1 MSETVLLVDDNAMFL
16 SLTSRMLEKCGY
28 IVETATDGL
37 AAWELIDAA
46 PGRFDLVLSDRDMPR
61 MDGLMLLKRIR
72 ADQRLQGL
80 PVVMLTAADQP
91 EDVALGLAV
100 GAYYYL
106 VKPTSQALL
115 NAVLH
120 SVLQE
125 SRAKRQ
131 LQEQAGK
138 HLIQLQL
145 MHRAEFRFR
154 TLAEARDMA
163 LLLAE
168 ASGDSSRTVSGFME
182 LLINAVEHGN
192 LGISYAEKSSLLNEG
207 NWKEEVEARLQQ
219 PQYASRYVEVVLEQ
233 SDTACTVT
241 ISDQGAGFDWK
252 SYLNFDPARAF
263 DLHGRG
269 IALSKA
275 TSFDNLEYRGNGNTV
290 VVTVNKSAESA
301 GAAGMGLPKSDGLNN
316 LQFV

>member
-1 MSETVLLVDDNAMFL
+1 MTETVLLVDDNAMFL

-28 IVETATDGL
+28 TVETAVDGL
-37 AAWELIDAA
+37 AAWELINAA

-61 MDGLMLLKRIR
+61 MDGLLLLKRIR
-72 ADQRLQGL
+72 ADQRLRGL
-80 PVVMLTAADQP
+80 PVVMLTAANQQ
-91 EDVALGLAV
+91 EDIALGLAV

-106 VKPTSQALL
+106 VKPTSQELL
-115 NAVLH
+115 DAVLH

-125 SRAKRQ
+125 SRTKRQ

-145 MHRAEFRFR
+145 MRRAEFRFR
-154 TLAEARDMA
+154 TLAEARDIA

-168 ASGDSSRTVSGFME
+168 ASRDSARTVGGFLE
-182 LLINAVEHGN
+182 LLVNAIEHGN
-192 LGISYAEKSSLLNEG
+192 LGIAYAEKGALLKAG
-207 NWKEEVEARLQQ
+207 RWRDEVDARLRQ
-219 PQYASRYVEVVLEQ
+219 PQYSSRYVEVLLEQ

-252 SYLNFDPARAF
+252 LYLNFDPARAF

-269 IALSKA
+269 IALA
-275 TSFDNLEYRGNGNTV
+275 RTTSFDNLEYRGNGNTV
-290 VVTVNKSAESA
+290 VVTVNKPAESA
-301 GAAGMGLPKSDGLNN
+301 GMGLLK
-316 LQFV
+316 

>member
-1 MSETVLLVDDNAMFL
+1 MNNQGAYMTETVLLVDDNAMFL

-28 IVETATDGL
+28 AVATAADGL

-72 ADQRLQGL
+72 ADQRLLGL

-106 VKPTSQALL
+106 VKPTNQELL
-115 NAVLH
+115 NAVLR

-125 SRAKRQ
+125 SRTKRQ
-131 LQEQAGK
+131 LQAQAGK

-145 MHRAEFRFR
+145 MRCAEFRFR
-154 TLAEARDMA
+154 TLGEARDMA

-168 ASGDSSRTVSGFME
+168 ASRDPARTVSGFLE
-182 LLINAVEHGN
+182 LLVNAVEHGN
-192 LGISYAEKSSLLNEG
+192 LGIGYAEKSALLNGG
-207 NWKEEVEARLQQ
+207 NWKEEVEARLRQ
-219 PQYASRYVEVVLEQ
+219 PQYAERYVEVLLEQ
-233 SDTACTVT
+233 SDTACTAT

-252 SYLNFDPARAF
+252 SYLRFDPARAF

-275 TSFDNLEYRGNGNTV
+275 TSFDSMEYRGNGNTV
-290 VVTVNKSAESA
+290 VVTVNKPAEAA
-301 GAAGMGLPKSDGLNN
+301 GGAGMGLLK
-316 LQFV
+316 

>member
-1 MSETVLLVDDNAMFL
+1 MTETVLLVDDNAMFL
-16 SLTSRMLEKCGY
+16 SLTSHMLEKCGY
-28 IVETATDGL
+28 AVATAVDGL

-61 MDGLMLLKRIR
+61 MDGLTLLKRIR

-91 EDVALGLAV
+91 EDIALGLAV

-106 VKPTSQALL
+106 VKPTSPELL
-115 NAVLH
+115 NAVLR

-125 SRAKRQ
+125 SRTKHQ

-138 HLIQLQL
+138 NLIQLRL

-154 TLAEARDMA
+154 TLEEARDMA

-168 ASGDSSRTVSGFME
+168 ACRDPARTVSGFLE

-192 LGISYAEKSSLLNEG
+192 LGISYAEKSALLNDG
-207 NWKEEVEARLQQ
+207 DWKEEVDARLRQ
-219 PQYASRYVEVVLEQ
+219 PQYSARFVEVVLEQ
-233 SDTACTVT
+233 SETACMVT

-252 SYLNFDPARAF
+252 SYLSFDPARAF

-290 VVTVNKSAESA
+290 VVTVNKPEESA
-301 GAAGMGLPKSDGLNN
+301 AAAGMGLLK
-316 LQFV
+316 

>member
-1 MSETVLLVDDNAMFL
+1 MTETVLLVDDNAMFL

-28 IVETATDGL
+28 AVATAADGL

-72 ADQRLQGL
+72 ADQRLRGL

-91 EDVALGLAV
+91 EDIALGLAV

-106 VKPTSQALL
+106 VKPTSQELL
-115 NAVLH
+115 NAVLR

-125 SRAKRQ
+125 SRTKRQ
-131 LQEQAGK
+131 LQELAGK
-138 HLIQLQL
+138 HLTQLRL

-154 TLAEARDMA
+154 TLEEARDMA

-168 ASGDSSRTVSGFME
+168 ACRDSSRTVSGFLE

-192 LGISYAEKSSLLNEG
+192 LGISYAEKSALLNDG
-207 NWKEEVEARLQQ
+207 NWKEEVDARLRL
-219 PQYASRYVEVVLEQ
+219 PQYSARFVEVVLEQ
-233 SDTACTVT
+233 SETVCSVT

-252 SYLNFDPARAF
+252 SYLSFDPARAF

-290 VVTVNKSAESA
+290 VVTVNKPEEPAA
-301 GAAGMGLPKSDGLNN
+301 AAGMGLLK
-316 LQFV
+316 